1 MGNGGSLSYSFH
13 DYAFGMLH
21 GVSSIMVDGQQELQ
35 SEDAAG
41 VVEWVKIDS
50 FGDWIFLGSGLWL
63 LQNKRSGF
71 H

>member
-1 MGNGGSLSYSFH
+1 
-13 DYAFGMLH
+13 
-21 GVSSIMVDGQQELQ
+21 MVDGQQELQ
-35 SEDAAG
+35 SEDAVG

-50 FGDWIFLGSGLWL
+50 FGQDWIFLGSGLWL